1 MSKELRQALYRA
13 RATMA
18 EGSSACSNW
27 ASASSH
33 GLMGFQ
39 QIDCLMQD
47 GVEDADK
54 ALIDYE
60 HTHIFHLWVCPDC
73 GTYQFPEPD
82 PDGSESTPECHCHFF
97 PPGEQDGI
105 EMEKVMVERM
115 D

>member
-1 MSKELRQALYRA
+1 
-13 RATMA
+13 
-18 EGSSACSNW
+18 
-27 ASASSH
+27 
-33 GLMGFQ
+33 
-39 QIDCLMQD
+39 MQD